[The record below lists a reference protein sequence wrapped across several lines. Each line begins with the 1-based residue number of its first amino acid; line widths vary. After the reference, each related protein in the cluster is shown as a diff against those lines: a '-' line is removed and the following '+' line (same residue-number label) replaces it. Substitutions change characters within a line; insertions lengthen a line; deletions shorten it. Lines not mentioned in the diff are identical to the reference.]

1 MLVAG
6 HAPPLPSQLPAMS
19 NRRRTTLALPFLLL
33 ATACAGPGVDES
45 RSSAPPPAK
54 DAAAEEADPAELKA
68 AEQKVTVAK
77 GKLEI
82 ARLEL
87 EAFEAEH
94 AIDLNH
100 AQEEIDIAKAILA
113 DFEGVKAPAR
123 RASAELSMQGARDA
137 AEEAHEELEQLAIMY
152 DEQELHDMTKEFVI
166 QRGKRRAVRADKR
179 LSIQETE
186 LESLLEH
193 ELPLEQRK
201 LKIALQK
208 SEESLAE
215 LRRKGEIGRR
225 GKQLGLIEAE
235 AAVERAERELEKTR
249 EGEE

>member
-1 MLVAG
+1 MLILSA
-6 HAPPLPSQLPAMS
+6 
-19 NRRRTTLALPFLLL
+19 
-33 ATACAGPGVDES
+33 ACAGPGVDES
-45 RSSAPPPAK
+45 RSSAPPSA
-54 DAAAEEADPAELKA
+54 DGAAAEEVDPAELKS
-68 AEQKVTVAK
+68 AEQKLVVAQ

-87 EAFEAEH
+87 EAFEAKR
-94 AIDLNH
+94 AIDLSH

-123 RASAELSMQGARDA
+123 RASAELSMQSARDS

-152 DEQELHDMTKEFVI
+152 SEQELHDMTKEFVI

-193 ELPLEQRK
+193 ELPLELRK
-201 LKIALQK
+201 LRIALRK

-215 LRRKGEIGRR
+215 LQRKGEIGRR
-225 GKQLGLIEAE
+225 GKELGLVEAE
-235 AAVERAERELEKTR
+235 SAVERAERELEKAR
-249 EGEE
+249 GGEDE